1 MENNAVLEVVLK
13 ARDEASATIE
23 GMGKKVGGLSD
34 LLAGSFKNATIVSAA
49 ALAGLG
55 AVAFTS
61 ITAFEESQKV
71 MAQTEAVLK
80 STGGAAGVTADEIN
94 NMAQKMM
101 NLTGMSD
108 ETIQSAENLLL
119 TFTQISKEIFP
130 DATRTVLDMS
140 VALGQDTKSSAIQL
154 GKALNDPINGMT
166 ALKRVG
172 VMFNDS
178 QKETIIS
185 LQKSGDLMGAQKLI
199 LKELQTEFGGSAE
212 AAGKTFGGQLN
223 ILKEN
228 IDNLKESFGG
238 LLVKGLEPVVNKV
251 VVLAKSFN
259 ELVTGAKPLSA
270 FVKDL
275 STQFG
280 PFGKI
285 VGEVIT
291 FFATHKEALVA
302 VAGVIGGVLSI
313 SIIAATVAMMSFI
326 AVSLPVLLIFG
337 AIGAGVAILISHW
350 GQVIEVFNKIKP
362 VLDGIR
368 IAITKWIKDNQETFI
383 AFWEVIKG
391 IFNFALGFIWGFW
404 QTTWG
409 AMKDYLMAVWEIMKG
424 IIEIAWGVIEIF
436 ISIAMG
442 IFTGNWTKA
451 WEGIKKGFGSI
462 WDGIKDIL
470 KGAIDFIISSIKLA
484 LDEIIGFI
492 NGVISGANN
501 VMDKIPGNHNKI
513 PLIPKFDT
521 GGFVSQ
527 TGIALL
533 HQGEFVLSKDM
544 ISGRQA
550 VPQQINTNTSNQPIT
565 IYATVNQEVDLA
577 LLGNRIAFAIRN
589 SR

>member
-13 ARDEASATIE
+13 CRDEASAAIE

-34 LLAGSFKNATIVSAA
+34 ILAGSFKNATIVSAA

-55 AVAFTS
+55 AAAFTS

-80 STGGAAGVTADEIN
+80 STGTQAGVTE
-94 NMAQKMM
+94 NMITYLAGSLQR
-101 NLTGMSD
+101 LTGISD
-108 ETIQSAENLLL
+108 EEIQSGENLLL
-119 TFTQISKEIFP
+119 TFTKISKDIFP
-130 DATRTVLDMS
+130 DATRAIVDMS
-140 VALGQDTKSSAIQL
+140 VSLGQDMKSSAIQL
-154 GKALNDPINGMT
+154 GKALNDPIVGIT

-172 VMFNDS
+172 VAFTES
-178 QKETIIS
+178 QKDQIKVLVE
-185 LQKSGDLMGAQKLI
+185 SGNTLDAQKLI

-212 AAGKTFGGQLN
+212 AAGKTFAGQLK
-223 ILKEN
+223 ILKETVG
-228 IDNLKESFGG
+228 DLQEELGG
-238 LLVKGLEPVVNKV
+238 LLVKGL
-251 VVLAKSFN
+251 S
-259 ELVTGAKPLSA
+259 PLIPK
-270 FVKDL
+270 FQRIVDDIKNLMGEEITL
-275 STQFG
+275 STFTKHLTEEFG
-280 PFGKI
+280 VFGK
-285 VGEVIT
+285 VIGT
-291 FFATHKEALVA
+291 TIEFFATHKEAIVA

-368 IAITKWIKDNQETFI
+368 LAIVKWIKDNQETFI

-409 AMKDYLMAVWEIMKG
+409 AMKDYLLAVWEIMRG
-424 IIEIAWGVIEIF
+424 IIEVAWGVIEIF

-501 VMDKIPGNHNKI
+501 VMDKLPGNRNKI

-544 ISGRQA
+544 ISGRQS